1 MRVKYDCP
9 VTWLCGADYSRFV
22 YFSTRP
28 PAKIKLTRTMLEKH
42 IIDANET
49 VRAFALLVGVDY
61 EKLKPGERVTVPAEF
76 KDGSGTSITFY
87 RANKRGDRR
96 VSIKGLNGNS
106 SAGDT
111 VLITQRL
118 NDDGEAVIV
127 LSYNNPEAFNDLEAL
142 LEDR

>member
-1 MRVKYDCP
+1 MKANYDCS
-9 VTWLCGADYSRFV
+9 VTWLHGADYSRFV

-61 EKLKPGERVTVPAEF
+61 DKLKPGERVTVPAEF
-76 KDGSGTSITFY
+76 KDGTGTSITFY

-96 VSIKGLNGNS
+96 VSIKGLKGNS
-106 SAGDT
+106 AAGDT

-118 NDDGEAVIV
+118 NDDGEAIIV
-127 LSYNNPEAFNDLEAL
+127 LSYNNPEAFKSLNAL